1 MKKTLKFLGYDIELI
16 DLKEDPERPII
27 NKRAQSGGHLYDQIK
42 TQLAFIIIIACFYFF
57 CW

>member
-42 TQLAFIIIIACFYFF
+42 LSLHLS
-57 CW
+57 